1 MRGMIGAVG
10 VVHFE
15 ADDLAAVE
23 IEEQIQIEPSPLYVS
38 LQERHIPAPDVPLA
52 GWRCAWLADVID
64 GAAGIC
70 PRLPQH

>member
-38 LQERHIPAPDVPLA
+38 LQERHIPAPDVPWPGGDA
-52 GWRCAWLADVID
+52 RGWRT
-64 GAAGIC
+64 IC
-70 PRLPQH
+70 RCRSG